1 VVTLYL
7 RSIPACVYS
16 ELRLLKWAQVD
27 LNACTRTVDI
37 SKSEAGIA
45 RLLRLNDRAVA
56 IFGFWASL
64 FPLREPNHFVF
75 PAEHWLHSH
84 A

>member
-7 RSIPACVYS
+7 RSIPVCVYS

-27 LNACTRTVDI
+27 RNAGTRTVGN
-37 SKSEAGIA
+37 SKTETATG
-45 RLLRLNDRAVA
+45 RLLPLNDRAVA
-56 IFGFWASL
+56 MFGFWASL
-64 FPLREPNHFVF
+64 FPRREPNHFVF
-75 PAEHWLHSH
+75 PAEHWLHSR